1 MFRCRAHLDEQRPH
15 LQPRAARGTEGA
27 VLLSARARARAGE
40 ARRRATRGGVARA
53 AASKRSI
60 ATWCPAPFAARLV
73 TSALRRA
80 TSSRSSLSS
89 NCSRPFSRCK
99 AGGTEI
105 ARRSFFSSAYHGV
118 CRAFVLSQAR
128 DAQPP
133 PAHSSNGAHAFS
145 RRRHGSYAWR
155 TTDRGHA
162 AQACAGMRT
171 MCSSS
176 RVCSDSMTAC

>member
-27 VLLSARARARAGE
+27 VLLSARARAH
-40 ARRRATRGGVARA
+40 ARERRAEEQRGGAVARA

-105 ARRSFFSSAYHGV
+105 ARRSFV
-118 CRAFVLSQAR
+118 
-128 DAQPP
+128 
-133 PAHSSNGAHAFS
+133 
-145 RRRHGSYAWR
+145 RRHIMVCVGLLYFLRRGTHSPLLHTVPTAR
-155 TTDRGHA
+155 TRFPAAAMDRMHGEPRTEDTLRRH
-162 AQACAGMRT
+162 AQACAPCALRPASAAT
-171 MCSSS
+171 
-176 RVCSDSMTAC
+176 R